1 MTENSRVERL
11 TISGINGSER
21 PSVGV
26 LLMLWRSRWIVL
38 ACLAAAV
45 GAGAFYLSRAT
56 PVYSSSSILY
66 IQQAVPN
73 IISDA
78 LSTPGDYSGYLFTQ
92 CEVIHSTAI
101 LSRAV
106 QQPEVA
112 SAKCLQGIDNPVAF
126 LKSTVGA
133 APQKQGDLI
142 TVSMESSEPRDAA
155 TIVNGV
161 VQAYI
166 GYQSEQHRST
176 AVEVLRILQ
185 GEWQKRE
192 DELRANQ
199 QRILDFKKANPSLAL
214 GYDIGKLLPARF
226 TALTESLTA
235 AQMHTLDMTVAV
247 QQAEAFKNDASQ
259 LRRLLNS
266 VDPQYAAANPGSGV
280 DPVLVSAYDE
290 QRQRFL
296 EQSAELGPKNPEL
309 IATWQCLELIEQ
321 QIEQENQAAAAT
333 YLSILR
339 ADFDAASRRET
350 ALKLAVDAERP
361 NAIDL
366 NAKEAEYDQ
375 LLQQSQGSQRELE
388 MLDSRIKAVNLTE
401 DVGHLTASVLETAKP
416 EFNPIRPRSFQ
427 VMGMA
432 MVIGL
437 MVGLGSAL
445 LREMMEQP
453 LRSVEE
459 TANFLGLPILGA
471 VPHISAKNL
480 VATRFTHFGPS
491 WRTYVEFASH
501 IRRLGKMRPAMAMVH
516 RGQEMHLHPAS
527 NVAEAYRA
535 IRTAIYFGLGD
546 QPAKTILI
554 TSPLA
559 TDGKTTLAANL
570 AISIAQVGRRVLL
583 IDADFRNPMQ
593 HKIFSLNDERGLSE
607 VLAGMAKLSDV
618 VKKTS
623 IDKLEIL
630 PCGNLPTN
638 PAELLN
644 SRALLDLLK
653 VASQSY
659 DQVFVDSPPVIPVSD
674 ARVLAASCDGTILTL
689 RAGKSTRRLAD
700 QALDALASVGA
711 HVLGV
716 VVNDV
721 AFKRNGQYYQYYA
734 YRTNRRGNGRNGNG
748 DVENP
753 TTSIVVRNT
762 REEEAQM

>member
-1 MTENSRVERL
+1 L
-11 TISGINGSER
+11 TISGINGAER

-78 LSTPGDYSGYLFTQ
+78 LSAPGDYTGYLFTQ

-112 SAKCLQGIDNPVAF
+112 AARCLRGIDNPVAF
-126 LKSTVGA
+126 LKSAVVA
-133 APQKQGDLI
+133 VPQKQGDLI
-142 TVSMESSEPRDAA
+142 TVSMESTEPRDAA

-166 GYQSEQHRST
+166 GYQTEQHRST

-199 QRILDFKKANPSLAL
+199 QRILDFKKANPTLAL
-214 GYDIGKLLPARF
+214 GYANGKVLPARF
-226 TALTESLTA
+226 TALTEALTQ
-235 AQMHTLDMTVAV
+235 AQMHTLDLTVAV
-247 QQAEAFKNDASQ
+247 QQAQAYKDDPS
-259 LRRLLNS
+259 RLKKLLDG
-266 VDPQYAAANPGSGV
+266 VDPQYGAANPGIGV
-280 DPVLVSAYDE
+280 DPVLYSAYE
-290 QRQRFL
+290 QERQKFL
-296 EQSAELGPKNPEL
+296 AQSVELGPKNPEL
-309 IATWQCLELIEQ
+309 IATWQYMELMEQ

-333 YLSILR
+333 YLSILK
-339 ADFDAASRRET
+339 ADVDAAWRRET

-375 LLQQSQGSQRELE
+375 LLQQSQGSQRALE

-416 EFNPIRPRSFQ
+416 EFNPIRPRNFQ

-437 MVGLGSAL
+437 MIGLGSAL

-459 TANFLGLPILGA
+459 TANFLGLPVLGA

-491 WRTYVEFASH
+491 WRTYLDFVGH
-501 IRRLGKMRPAMAMVH
+501 IRRLGKMRPTMAMMH

-559 TDGKTTLAANL
+559 TDGKTTLASNL

-593 HKIFSLNDERGLSE
+593 HKIFSLGDEHGLSE
-607 VLAGMAKLSDV
+607 VLDGRAKLSDAAR
-618 VKKTS
+618 KTS
-623 IDKLEIL
+623 VGKLEIL
-630 PCGNLPTN
+630 PCGPLPAN

-653 VASQSY
+653 EASECY

-700 QALDALASVGA
+700 QALDALAAVGA

-721 AFKRNGQYYQYYA
+721 TLKRNGQYYQYYS
-734 YRTNRRGNGRNGNG
+734 YRSGRRGIGRNGNG
-748 DVENP
+748 NAEDP

-762 REEEAQM
+762 REEEAQT